1 MNDFQGSGTRAAR
14 AGARAAGVG
23 GAGGMRPR
31 AAGLWALAWIRFRR
45 HRMALAGA
53 VALAVVVGCVA
64 LAPLF
69 TRYDPTALDPDHS
82 LSPPTAAHLLGTD
95 DLGRDE
101 FSRVLYGGRIS
112 LLVGVTAMLLGSA
125 IGVTFGSIA
134 GYLGGWVDTAVMRLV
149 DLVLSFPAI
158 FLLLILLN
166 WTAGRAPV
174 IMMVAYL
181 GLFGWTGLARIVR
194 AEYLSLRS
202 REFVEDAR
210 AAGAGTP
217 RIIFRH
223 ILPNAM
229 GPILVQAAFAVA
241 GAMLAEA
248 ALDFLGFGLPPGIP
262 TWGNLMTQAQN
273 YMTTNPVLVIAPGL
287 VVTVTVVAVFFIGDA
302 LRDALDVRS
311 R

>member
-1 MNDFQGSGTRAAR
+1 MTEPR
-14 AGARAAGVG
+14 AGAAHAVPAVGAAR
-23 GAGGMRPR
+23 GAGAARSR
-31 AAGLWALAWIRFRR
+31 AGGLWALAWARFRR
-45 HRMALAGA
+45 HRMALAGIA
-53 VALAVVVGCVA
+53 LLAVVVTGVV
-64 LAPLF
+64 LAPLL

-82 LSPPTAAHLLGTD
+82 LASPGFAHLLGTD

-101 FSRVLYGGRIS
+101 FARLLYGGRIS
-112 LLVGVTAMLLGSA
+112 LLVGTTAMLLGTA
-125 IGVTFGSIA
+125 IGVTLGSVA
-134 GYLGGWVDTAVMRLV
+134 GYVGGWTDTAVMRLV

-166 WTAGRAPV
+166 WTAGRTPV
-174 IMMVAYL
+174 MMMVAYL

-210 AAGAGTP
+210 AAGAGTS

-248 ALDFLGFGLPPGIP
+248 ALDFLGFGLPPSIP

-273 YMTTNPVLVIAPGL
+273 YMTSNPVLVIAPGL
-287 VVTVTVVAVFFIGDA
+287 VVTLTVVAVFFVGDA

>member
-1 MNDFQGSGTRAAR
+1 
-14 AGARAAGVG
+14 
-23 GAGGMRPR
+23 
-31 AAGLWALAWIRFRR
+31 
-45 HRMALAGA
+45 MALAGVA
-53 VALAVVVGCVA
+53 VLAAVVAGVV
-64 LAPLF
+64 LAPLL

-82 LSPPTAAHLLGTD
+82 LAPPSRTHLLGTD

-101 FSRVLYGGRIS
+101 FARLLYGGRVS
-112 LLVGVTAMLLGSA
+112 LLVGTTAMLVGTV
-125 IGVTFGSIA
+125 IGVTLGSIA
-134 GYLGGWVDTAVMRLV
+134 GYAGGWTDTAVMRLV

-166 WTAGRAPV
+166 WTGGRAPV
-174 IMMVAYL
+174 VMMVGYL

-202 REFVEDAR
+202 REFVEEAR
-210 AAGAGTP
+210 ATGAATP

-229 GPILVQAAFAVA
+229 GPVLVQAAFAVA

-262 TWGNLMTQAQN
+262 TWGNLMTQAEN
-273 YMTTNPVLVIAPGL
+273 YMTSNPVLVIAPGL
-287 VVTVTVVAVFFIGDA
+287 VVTLTVVAVFFIGDA

>member
-1 MNDFQGSGTRAAR
+1 MNMSEPTQPGIPVA
-14 AGARAAGVG
+14 AAGT
-23 GAGGMRPR
+23 ARR
-31 AAGLWALAWIRFRR
+31 TDAAPARSRGLWALAWARFRR
-45 HRMALAGA
+45 HRMALAGLGVLAIIVGA
-53 VALAVVVGCVA
+53 VI
-64 LAPLF
+64 LAPLL
-69 TRYDPTALDPDHS
+69 TSYDPTALDPDHS
-82 LSPPTAAHLLGTD
+82 LAPPSRAHLLGTD

-101 FSRVLYGGRIS
+101 FARVLYGGRVS
-112 LLVGVTAMLLGSA
+112 LLVGTTAMLLGTA
-125 IGVTFGSIA
+125 IGVTLGSVA
-134 GYLGGWVDTAVMRLV
+134 GYLGGWTDTAVMRLV
-149 DLVLSFPAI
+149 DLILSFPAI

-166 WTAGRAPV
+166 WTAGHAPV
-174 IMMVAYL
+174 LMMVAYL

-194 AEYLSLRS
+194 AQYLSLRS
-202 REFVEDAR
+202 REYVEDAR
-210 AAGAGTP
+210 AAGAGTA

-262 TWGNLMTQAQN
+262 TWGNLMTQAEN
-273 YMTTNPVLVIAPGL
+273 YMTSNPILVIAPGL
-287 VVTVTVVAVFFIGDA
+287 VVTLTVVSVFFIGDA

>member
-1 MNDFQGSGTRAAR
+1 
-14 AGARAAGVG
+14 
-23 GAGGMRPR
+23 
-31 AAGLWALAWIRFRR
+31 
-45 HRMALAGA
+45 MALAGVA
-53 VALAVVVGCVA
+53 VLAAVVAGVV
-64 LAPLF
+64 LAPLL

-82 LSPPTAAHLLGTD
+82 LAPPSRTHLLGTD

-101 FSRVLYGGRIS
+101 FARLLYGGRVS
-112 LLVGVTAMLLGSA
+112 LLVGTTAMLVGTV
-125 IGVTFGSIA
+125 IGVTLGSIA
-134 GYLGGWVDTAVMRLV
+134 GYAGGWTDTAVMRLV

-166 WTAGRAPV
+166 WTGGRAPV
-174 IMMVAYL
+174 VMMVGYL

-202 REFVEDAR
+202 REFVEEAR
-210 AAGAGTP
+210 ATGAGTP

-229 GPILVQAAFAVA
+229 GPVLVQAAFAVA

-262 TWGNLMTQAQN
+262 TWGNLMTQAEN
-273 YMTTNPVLVIAPGL
+273 YMTSNPVLVIAPGL
-287 VVTVTVVAVFFIGDA
+287 VVTLTVVAVFFIGDA